1 METGQAPK
9 DVKDGG
15 VGNGSD
21 ASGEDTV
28 HPPSTSS
35 QGNDEAGSPPKA
47 TSRIIDVDDEPMVI
61 NPLSF

>member
-1 METGQAPK
+1 METSQATK
-9 DVKDGG
+9 DVKDG
-15 VGNGSD
+15 VVEDGSE

-35 QGNDEAGSPPKA
+35 QGNEEAGSPPKA